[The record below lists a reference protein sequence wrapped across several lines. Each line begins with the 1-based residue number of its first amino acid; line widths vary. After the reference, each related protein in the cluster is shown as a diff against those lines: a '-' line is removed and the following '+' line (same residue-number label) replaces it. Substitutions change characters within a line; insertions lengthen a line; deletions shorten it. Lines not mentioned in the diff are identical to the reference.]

1 MIYLDLAELVHVAE
15 RVLGTVEF
23 RDLGLLESAAAR
35 PRSSAFGEDAYPTI
49 HHKAAALVHSIA
61 RNRALVEGNKRL
73 SLGAAIA
80 FYGMNGLRLTM
91 TNDEAYNLI
100 VAVAAGTLDDVGEI
114 ADPLRERVEPRL
126 SGEARGV
133 DKYA

>member
-1 MIYLDLAELVHVAE
+1 MIYLDLDELVHVAE
-15 RVLGTVEF
+15 RVLGSVEF

-61 RNRALVEGNKRL
+61 RNRALVDGNKRL
-73 SLGAAIA
+73 SVGAAIA

-133 DKYA
+133 DK